1 MLADCELAI
10 NMLEDESHPARWR
23 VIWVATVALLRTIGH
38 VLKNV
43 DCHNPQDQKACNDLF
58 LSWKSS
64 DQNRI
69 FRDFISNER
78 NFVRKEYEF
87 GFDVRNA
94 IPVMITEG
102 PSSGTNFSLAHV

>member
-1 MLADCELAI
+1 MGFFRVAPQRELVT
-10 NMLEDESHPARWR
+10 LE
-23 VIWVATVALLRTIGH
+23 
-38 VLKNV
+38 
-43 DCHNPQDQKACNDLF
+43 
-58 LSWKSS
+58 
-64 DQNRI
+64 
-69 FRDFISNER
+69 ISNER